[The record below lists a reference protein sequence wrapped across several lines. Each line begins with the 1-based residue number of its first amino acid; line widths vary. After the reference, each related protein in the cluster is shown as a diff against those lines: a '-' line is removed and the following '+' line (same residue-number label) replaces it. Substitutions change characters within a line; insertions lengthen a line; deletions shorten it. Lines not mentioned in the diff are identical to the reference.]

1 MHIFGDNEAI
11 GETYTVER
19 FLGEGAF
26 AEVYRVRHRFL
37 GRQAMKVFKRP
48 IASIEEVEAILSE
61 AILLSRIGHPNI
73 VRVFDANV
81 VDTPRGLRGFFTME
95 NVAGG
100 TLDSFLR
107 SQGSKLTVETA
118 VNLARQI
125 CRGLAVAHSESP
137 PIIHRDIKPQNILV
151 GYEATGLR
159 ARISDFGLARQVN
172 PLTLLASAAGT
183 LAFKPPE
190 VFENPKAD
198 SPAGDVY
205 AVGVTLYMMLTDE
218 FPYSLP
224 GDLSLISAQDFDKT
238 PRRPE
243 ELNLDVD
250 PALADIVMRCLCR
263 DPARRPQD
271 ARVLLADLEAWSP
284 PKIEGEPPS
293 PLPPDGA
300 PGGDILAEGRCN
312 ADNSEA
318 PSPNDR
324 NEALA
329 LSREAL
335 RMAREDARLAD
346 AADLMEEAFSRLPA
360 LRDKYA
366 SRVKLWRAGV
376 SM

>member
-1 MHIFGDNEAI
+1 M
-11 GETYTVER
+11 ER

-48 IASIEEVEAILSE
+48 VASAAEVESLLSE

-81 VDTPRGLRGFFTME
+81 AETPDGLRGFFTME

-107 SQGSKLTVETA
+107 SQPKRLPVETA
-118 VNLARQI
+118 VDLARQI

-159 ARISDFGLARQVN
+159 ARISDFGLAKQVN

-190 VFENPKAD
+190 VFEDAKAD
-198 SPAGDVY
+198 SAAGDIY
-205 AVGVTLYMMLTDE
+205 AIGVTMYLMLTDE
-218 FPYSLP
+218 FPFPLP
-224 GDLSLISAQDFDKT
+224 NDLSLISPHDFDKT
-238 PRRPE
+238 PRPPE

-250 PALADIVMRCLCR
+250 SALGDIVLRCLRR
-263 DPARRPQD
+263 DPSQRPQD
-271 ARVLLADLEAWSP
+271 APSLLSALETWTPSANAYSP
-284 PKIEGEPPS
+284 ASMPSSSPSAENGEIGRQGTPGDGRSVS
-293 PLPPDGA
+293 PD
-300 PGGDILAEGRCN
+300 
-312 ADNSEA
+312 
-318 PSPNDR
+318 DR
-324 NEALA
+324 EKALA
-329 LSREAL
+329 LSKEAV

-346 AADLMEEAFSRLPA
+346 AADMMEEAFSMFPA

-366 SRVKLWRAGV
+366 SRVRLWRAGV